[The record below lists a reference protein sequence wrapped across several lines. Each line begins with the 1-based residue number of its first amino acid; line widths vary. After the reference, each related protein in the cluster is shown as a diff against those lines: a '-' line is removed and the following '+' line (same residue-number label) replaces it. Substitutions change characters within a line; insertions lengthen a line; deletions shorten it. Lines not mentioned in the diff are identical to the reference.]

1 MRRQDTIGMKPLRR
15 LALTLM
21 TLILGAGLWAVD
33 SNAEPL
39 ATLRGAE
46 IDEEPA
52 PPALGDPTNK
62 DLRRGRN
69 YPEQPPTIPHKVRN
83 YQVDLNANRCM
94 TCHSR
99 TAIEESQAPMISV
112 THFVNRDGQVR
123 AFMSPR
129 RFFCDQCHVAQH
141 EVRPLTGNNF
151 VDVDKLI
158 SDLGE

>member
-1 MRRQDTIGMKPLRR
+1 MKPLRR

-46 IDEEPA
+46 IDEEPT

-112 THFVNRDGQVR
+112 THFVNRDGQV
-123 AFMSPR
+123 
-129 RFFCDQCHVAQH
+129 
-141 EVRPLTGNNF
+141 GG
-151 VDVDKLI
+151 LI
-158 SDLGE
+158 AVILRVVNAKHNGQLWTAPVCRSKRQ